1 MGGGGSTRRA
11 AVAEQIVSSPF
22 ELGQE
27 VLRRDGGESSAVGWK
42 RGFVTDLSPLRV
54 TASESDPQARGFTWH
69 EVMSLAA
76 FEVEVVGGG
85 SVTGSVTVRGVRP
98 DDPLWTLKEKVAAT
112 LGTAPGA
119 QRLMLG
125 SRVLEPDDAMV
136 VNCGLVGASRLQLTA
151 NADSS

>member
-1 MGGGGSTRRA
+1 MGGGASTRRRA

-54 TASESDPQARGFTWH
+54 TASERDPQARGFTWH

-76 FEVEVVGGG
+76 FEIKIVA
-85 SVTGSVTVRGVRP
+85 VTGSVTVRGVRP

-136 VNCGLVGASRLQLTA
+136 ANCGLVGDSTLQLTA

>member
-1 MGGGGSTRRA
+1 MGGGGSTRRRA

-76 FEVEVVGGG
+76 FEVEVVGA
-85 SVTGSVTVRGVRP
+85 TGSVTVRGVRP

-119 QRLMLG
+119 QRLVLG

-136 VNCGLVGASRLQLTA
+136 ANCGLVGDSRLQLTA

>member
-1 MGGGGSTRRA
+1 M
-11 AVAEQIVSSPF
+11 AEQIVSSPF

-76 FEVEVVGGG
+76 FEVEVVGA
-85 SVTGSVTVRGVRP
+85 TGSVTVRGVRP

-119 QRLMLG
+119 QRLVLG

-136 VNCGLVGASRLQLTA
+136 ANCGLVGDSRLQLTA
-151 NADSS
+151 DADSS

>member
-1 MGGGGSTRRA
+1 MGGGGSTRRRA

-76 FEVEVVGGG
+76 FEVEVVGA
-85 SVTGSVTVRGVRP
+85 TGSVTVRGVRP

-119 QRLMLG
+119 QRLVLG
-125 SRVLEPDDAMV
+125 SSQVLEPDDAMV
-136 VNCGLVGASRLQLTA
+136 ANCGLVGDSRLQLTA

>member
-1 MGGGGSTRRA
+1 MGGGASTRRRA

-42 RGFVTDLSPLRV
+42 RGFVTGLSPLRV

-76 FEVEVVGGG
+76 FEVEVVGVAG
-85 SVTGSVTVRGVRP
+85 SGSVTVRGVRP

-136 VNCGLVGASRLQLTA
+136 VNCGLVGDSRLQLAA